1 MKYFAF
7 FVGLILIGCTEEK
20 VTDESIEKKETGVVT
35 SSGFSHRVEFKEN
48 LGWGYQIFD
57 GSKLI
62 LNQDHIPAIQGNIGF
77 PSKEAADK
85 TAKYIIQKL
94 ENDIFPPTLTVNELD
109 SLEVLPVN

>member
-1 MKYFAF
+1 MKYLAF
-7 FVGLILIGCTEEK
+7 FIGLTLIGCSEK
-20 VTDESIEKKETGVVT
+20 EVSDNSADKKEPKEVV

-62 LNQDHIPAIQGNIGF
+62 LNQDHIPAIQGNVGF
-77 PSKEAADK
+77 PSKEAAEK
-85 TAKYIIQKL
+85 TAEYIIMKL

-109 SLEVLPVN
+109 SLDVLPKN